1 MPRIKSQL
9 EHKGMPVM
17 CQQGDN
23 WVILPLTP
31 KIESENNMT
40 YDDRVKHLLISSLEM
55 DLEIKDEETNNYLEK
70 VREKLRN
77 NPVKI
82 MSDFQDNDHYVK
94 YIDEL
99 L

>member
-1 MPRIKSQL
+1 
-9 EHKGMPVM
+9 
-17 CQQGDN
+17 
-23 WVILPLTP
+23 
-31 KIESENNMT
+31 MT

-82 MSDFQDNDHYVK
+82 MSDF
-94 YIDEL
+94 
-99 L
+99 